1 MTIAVYA
8 ASSTKVKQEY
18 IDSSYLLGKMIAEHN
33 HTLIYGAGAVGLMGA
48 VASGVLDNKG
58 QVIGVIPQFM
68 VDQGWQNDRC
78 TELIVT
84 RDMHERKAYIAEH
97 ADAMIALPGGIGTLE
112 ELTEI
117 LTWKQLGLHTK
128 PIVIFNIQGYYDTL
142 LTFFRQ
148 MIDEN
153 MIRDIH
159 LNMFRVAHRA
169 EEVLTAINECPKWDS
184 SIRKIAQI

>member
-8 ASSTKVKQEY
+8 ASSTKVKQDY
-18 IDSSYLLGKMIAEHN
+18 IDNSYRLGKIIAEHS

-48 VASGVLDNKG
+48 VASGALSSKG
-58 QVIGVIPQFM
+58 KVIGVIPQFM
-68 VDQGWQNDRC
+68 VDQGWQNDEC
-78 TELIVT
+78 SELIVT
-84 RDMHERKAYIAEH
+84 NNMHERKAYIAEH

-112 ELTEI
+112 ELAEI

-128 PIVIFNIQGYYDTL
+128 PIVIFNIQDYYDKL
-142 LTFFRQ
+142 LSFFYQ
-148 MIDEN
+148 MTEEN

-159 LNMFRVAHRA
+159 LNMFRVANSA
-169 EEVLTAINECPKWDS
+169 DEVLTAINNCPEWDS